1 LPNSIEIFEYAGCR
15 QDDEAFLNRDPA
27 AVRLLTLPATSSD
40 ERSLTRRSRTF
51 SFPPMSR
58 LPFELLLA
66 LRYLRPKRTFVS
78 VITLISVLGVA
89 LGVAVLIIVISV
101 MSGFD
106 QQMRDTILG
115 FNAHLHVFE
124 PGSTLTNYPAAMRR
138 VSWNAN
144 VRGVAPFVLGPV
156 LLETQPQVGQ
166 SSVWAPNI
174 RGIDPQAET
183 NVSTLASSIVEGEFD
198 VSGRGILVGTVFAEK
213 MNLHV
218 GDRANIYSPRELKR
232 VKESRNQP
240 EQEGILPDEYEV
252 RGIFDVGYYEYNA
265 MIVIVSLENAQDMYD
280 IGDSVHGLMVM
291 LHDPFTATEVKGQL
305 QGNLGLEYQIKTWLE
320 ENSMLAA
327 VLVEKNVMLYIL
339 FFIVIVAAFGITCTT
354 ITFVVMK
361 TREIGMMKAIGASN
375 RQVMWVFMGQSLI
388 VSVFGIITG
397 TTGGLLL
404 LAYRNGFLRMMRW
417 ATGMELFPADIYGFT
432 QLPAKIIP
440 GDIAIICGGSLLIC
454 LAAAAF
460 PARHASKLNPV
471 EALRYE

>member
-1 LPNSIEIFEYAGCR
+1 
-15 QDDEAFLNRDPA
+15 
-27 AVRLLTLPATSSD
+27 
-40 ERSLTRRSRTF
+40 
-51 SFPPMSR
+51 MSG

-115 FNAHLHVFE
+115 FNAHVHVFQ
-124 PGSTLTNYPAAMRR
+124 PGSTLTNYSGLVGEISTNRD
-138 VSWNAN
+138 VK
-144 VRGVAPFVLGPV
+144 GVAPFVMGPV
-156 LLETQPQVGQ
+156 LMQTDRPNGQ
-166 SSVWAPNI
+166 SMLWAPTM
-174 RGIDPQAET
+174 RGIDAKAEKT
-183 NVSTLASSIVEGEFD
+183 VSSVPNSMVDGEFD
-198 VSGRGILVGTVFAEK
+198 VSGRGILIGSVLAGK
-213 MNLHV
+213 MDLRV
-218 GDRANIYSPRELKR
+218 GDRVNLMGPRDVKR
-232 VKESRNQP
+232 VQASKDKEELR
-240 EQEGILPDEYEV
+240 GVLPDEYEV
-252 RGIFDVGYYEYNA
+252 RGIFDVGYNEYNA
-265 MIVIVSLENAQDMYD
+265 MVVFVSLENAQDMYD
-280 IGDSVHGLMVM
+280 IGNSVHGLMIM
-291 LHDPFTATEVKGQL
+291 LDDPFDASKVKAQL
-305 QGNLGLEYQIKTWLE
+305 EDELGGRYEIKTWLE
-320 ENSMLAA
+320 ENSLLSA

-404 LAYRNGFLRMMRW
+404 LTYRNGFLRLMRSL
-417 ATGMELFPADIYGFT
+417 TGMELFPADIYQFT

-460 PARHASKLNPV
+460 PARYASKLNPV